1 MLGSWAKAF
10 LLALLALSVATRET
24 SLFLLAL
31 ALFGADGL
39 SRLWGRYCLDGVEYR
54 RGLSHRQVAWGE
66 SVALDVEIVNRKLLP
81 LPWLDVADELPEAL
95 PPAKAKLGRSH
106 RAGRA
111 ALANLLSLRPYE
123 RVRRRYT
130 VPCLKRGEHLFGPAR
145 VRSGD
150 LFGLVTRET
159 EVGDVQKLLVLPP
172 VHPLADLGL
181 PARQPLGDLRTQ
193 SWLFDDPSRL
203 AGARDYR
210 PSDGLRRIHWAATAK
225 SQRLQAKVYEATTSH
240 RLAIFLDLATG
251 DDVWW
256 WQGRDE
262 ALAEAAIETAAS
274 VASWALGHGY
284 QVGLATNGNHRGSWD
299 EVVVAPASDAGQLT
313 RLLVALG
320 RLLPFAGKGFAE
332 VLEREGA
339 KLPFGTT
346 VVVIAASVGE
356 SAAARLIALRARGN
370 PVAVLLTTDQPAGSS
385 LASLR
390 GVTVRRV
397 RLPMEARR

>member
-1 MLGSWAKAF
+1 MLGSLSKVF
-10 LLALLALSVATRET
+10 LVALLVLSIAARET

-54 RGLSHRQVAWGE
+54 RGLSRRQVTFGE
-66 SVALDVEIVNRKLLP
+66 TVALDVEIVNRKLLP
-81 LPWLDVADELPEAL
+81 LPWLDVTDELPAAL
-95 PPAKAKLGRSH
+95 PPAKVSLDRSH

-130 VPCLKRGEHLFGPAR
+130 LPCLRRGEHVFGPAR

-159 EVGDVQKLLVLPP
+159 EVGEIHTLLVLPP
-172 VHPLADLGL
+172 VYPLADLGL

-225 SQRLQAKVYEATTSH
+225 AQRLQAKVYEATTSH
-240 RLAIFLDLATG
+240 RLAIFLDLAAG

-256 WQGRDE
+256 WQGMDE
-262 ALAEAAIETAAS
+262 DTAERSIATAAS
-274 VASWALGHGY
+274 VASWALGRGY
-284 QVGLATNGNHRGSWD
+284 QVGLATNGNYRGSWD
-299 EVVVAPASDAGQLT
+299 EVVVAPASDAGQIS

-320 RLLPFAGKGFAE
+320 RLQPFAGKGFAE
-332 VLEREGA
+332 VLDREGA

-346 VVVIAASVGE
+346 VVVIASAVGE
-356 SAAARLIALRARGN
+356 STAARLLALRARGN
-370 PVAVLLTTDQPAGSS
+370 PVAVLLTADEPAESG

-390 GVTVRRV
+390 GISVQRV
-397 RLPMEARR
+397 RLPAEARR